1 MNSRKI
7 AVRFLFAAAL
17 VALAVPGHAAPAA
30 TQDSMILRGSVAP
43 ILEIDLLPEPIA
55 TKLDL
60 TKAASDIK
68 VAGVF
73 ERANDPDGYVVTF
86 ASANA
91 GVLKGNQ
98 PNNADVM
105 PYTLQYAGNGS
116 FSLADG
122 PVNFKHSGRTG
133 AEGVTQ
139 RLGLSYPEKW
149 IAADT
154 YEDTVTATIAAL

>member
-1 MNSRKI
+1 MNSRKL

-17 VALAVPGHAAPAA
+17 VSLTVPVHAG

-43 ILEIDLLPEPIA
+43 ILEIDLQPEPIA

-60 TKAASDIK
+60 TQEAKDIK

-86 ASANA
+86 SSANA
-91 GVLKGNQ
+91 GVLKASQ
-98 PNNADVM
+98 ANNTDAM
-105 PYTLQYAGNGS
+105 PYTLQYAGQS
-116 FSLADG
+116 AFSLSDG
-122 PVNFKHSGRTG
+122 PVSFNHKSRTG